1 MFLLEKSDKV
11 ELFKMIELSRS
22 CWMEIQ
28 HSGVKRM
35 SLPILHLPTEN
46 ACGCADAKPNEAVEC
61 MCPATG
67 LVQIIGRKY
76 ALRLLTVIG
85 ERENVRFNDLKLTM
99 DDMSSSTLTIRLA
112 ELERAGLINRRTFS
126 ETPPRVEYTLTG
138 EGKKLRQSLFALSKY
153 ASRNLE
159 AQRRFAEQ

>member
-1 MFLLEKSDKV
+1 MNLPIS
-11 ELFKMIELSRS
+11 
-22 CWMEIQ
+22 
-28 HSGVKRM
+28 
-35 SLPILHLPTEN
+35 SLPVEN
-46 ACGCADAKPNEAVEC
+46 SCGCADTESSESIEC

-85 ERENVRFNDLKLTM
+85 ERQSIRFNDLKTLM

-112 ELERAGLINRRTFS
+112 ELERAGLINRRTFP
-126 ETPPRVEYTLTG
+126 ETPPRVEYALTG
-138 EGKKLRQSLFALSKY
+138 DGKKLRQSLFAISKY

-159 AQRRFAEQ
+159 AQRRFAER